1 VICSCNVSS
10 TPSSPSHLSA
20 AVQRR
25 RQPSPI
31 LCDSRHSNS
40 SLACPKFPLGERN
53 SYVSDRQNPRYIPCK
68 HFYCVLGCFQGQKN
82 GVARDLAGLRIL
94 AECGAACD
102 KLRTL
107 LKLIIGTLIS
117 IQKIYNL
124 IEKINLLALSS
135 HELFVQI
142 PDSILIQNAFQ
153 ASREILVP
161 LVCEGRHLRGEEAHR
176 KT

>member
-1 VICSCNVSS
+1 MICSCNVSS
-10 TPSSPSHLSA
+10 TLSSPSHLSA

-40 SLACPKFPLGERN
+40 SLAYPEFPLRERY

-68 HFYCVLGCFQGQKN
+68 HFYCVLSCFHEQGN
-82 GVARDLAGLRIL
+82 DLAKHFAVLRIL
-94 AECGAACD
+94 VECGAACD

-117 IQKIYNL
+117 IQKTY
-124 IEKINLLALSS
+124 NLLALSS

-142 PDSILIQNAFQ
+142 HDSILIQNAFQ
-153 ASREILVP
+153 ASRESLVP
-161 LVCEGRHLRGEEAHR
+161 LVREGRQPRGEEAHR

>member
-1 VICSCNVSS
+1 MILSCNVSS
-10 TPSSPSHLSA
+10 TLTSPSHLSA

-40 SLACPKFPLGERN
+40 SLACPKFPLGERY

-68 HFYCVLGCFQGQKN
+68 HFYCVLGCFHGQRN
-82 GVARDLAGLRIL
+82 DLARHLAVLRIL
-94 AECGAACD
+94 AKCRAACD

-117 IQKIYNL
+117 IKKTFNL
-124 IEKINLLALSS
+124 IEEIKISLHSLLTNCSCK
-135 HELFVQI
+135 FM
-142 PDSILIQNAFQ
+142 IQ
-153 ASREILVP
+153 S
-161 LVCEGRHLRGEEAHR
+161 
-176 KT
+176 